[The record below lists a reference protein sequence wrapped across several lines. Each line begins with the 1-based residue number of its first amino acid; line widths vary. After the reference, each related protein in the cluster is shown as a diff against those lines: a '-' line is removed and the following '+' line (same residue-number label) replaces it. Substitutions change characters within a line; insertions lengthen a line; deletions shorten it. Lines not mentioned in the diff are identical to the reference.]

1 MRIDTHS
8 VVYFINEE
16 YGVVI
21 RANGAT
27 KEVAMWERKRECF
40 AKRLDLL
47 TASFLVRTDRF
58 EGKWCAAHPT
68 YRLLTAKAAAKR
80 LTPKL
85 PNADGMRL
93 AQTAKLDFQR
103 KRLREGGAAAVLREI
118 EETWNARET
127 KYAAT

>member
-1 MRIDTHS
+1 MTIDNHS

-27 KEVAMWERKRECF
+27 KEVAAWDEKRQGF

-47 TASFLVRTDRF
+47 TASFLARTDRW

-68 YRLLTAKAAAKR
+68 YNPLTARKAAERMKAN
-80 LTPKL
+80 L
-85 PNADGMRL
+85 PGADGMRL
-93 AQTAKLDFQR
+93 AKAAKQAAMR
-103 KRLREGGAAAVLREI
+103 SEMREQSAERRIREI
-118 EETWNARET
+118 VERWYRREAQ
-127 KYAAT
+127 YAGM